1 MDEDN
6 NFDHEWDIKLD
17 NGLNVTENK
26 LFESMKRIGLN
37 PKSQYGI
44 SQMTV
49 DFAFPDEGVVIEIN
63 GPLHDT
69 EEQKLRDKKRL
80 FVLHRKGWKRKT
92 YSAKAVY
99 KNPDRIAKQIAKLI
113 GKKGSNEVY
122 TSSESNK
129 FIERTEPVLH
139 KSAKIDWDNT
149 KNTYQKILRHRLNKK
164 NNLTWIILKIPK
176 RVYVTYL
183 IFIIIWVTSGEGLGA
198 LKSVMFIA
206 TFFALFVWWIGR

>member
-1 MDEDN
+1 MGEDN

-26 LFESMKRIGLN
+26 LFESMKRTGLN
-37 PKSQYGI
+37 PKSQYEI

-63 GPLHDT
+63 GPYHKT

-80 FVLHRKGWKRKT
+80 FVLHKKGWKRKT
-92 YSAKAVY
+92 YSAESVY
-99 KNPDRIAKQIAKLI
+99 KNPDGIAKQIAKLI
-113 GKKGSNEVY
+113 GKKDSNGIY
-122 TSSESNK
+122 TSSESNE

-139 KSAKIDWDNT
+139 TSAKIDWDMHPL
-149 KNTYQKILRHRLNKK
+149 KQK
-164 NNLTWIILKIPK
+164 NNLTWSVSKIPK

-183 IFIIIWVTSGEGLGA
+183 IFIIIWLGSGERLDA
-198 LKSVMFIA
+198 YYFFVA
-206 TFFALFVWWIGR
+206 TFFALFFWWIGR